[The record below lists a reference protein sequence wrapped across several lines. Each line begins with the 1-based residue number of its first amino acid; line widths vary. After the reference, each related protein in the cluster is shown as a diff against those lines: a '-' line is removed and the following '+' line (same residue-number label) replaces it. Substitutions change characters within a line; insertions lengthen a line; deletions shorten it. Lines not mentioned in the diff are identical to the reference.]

1 MGQSCNTVRLSQH
14 FQETILSMIPSLP
27 HAAVIIHFTQNSFSK
42 GIEQKIN
49 SAVESCVEYESSS
62 EGDRYEFV
70 LEYTD
75 WKTAVDMVHS
85 LSGLTKNPNLLMLL
99 AKSYTDESI
108 TPIIYK
114 DHYRP
119 HRVNHPS
126 S

>member
-1 MGQSCNTVRLSQH
+1 
-14 FQETILSMIPSLP
+14 MIPSLH
-27 HAAVIIHFTQNSFSK
+27 HAAVVIHFTQNSFSK
-42 GIEQKIN
+42 SIEQKVI
-49 SAVESCVEYESSS
+49 SAIETCVKYESGSD
-62 EGDRYEFV
+62 GDIHEFV
-70 LEYTD
+70 LEYAD
-75 WKTAVDMVHS
+75 WKTAEDMVHS

-99 AKSYTDESI
+99 AKSYTDDSI